1 MHKKLALTLLSAA
14 LLLHQTQLSALFF
27 DGLIND
33 LLILEKIN
41 ETNRTQLTH
50 SLKKLWAESTN
61 QEPEKLQNQITGP
74 ELASFDDLPGMPE
87 DLREIIEFFTNSEKF
102 ARLGA
107 KIPSGVLLYGPPGTG
122 KTSAA
127 RVIAQQC
134 GAAFFECSA
143 SSFIEIYVGTGA
155 QHVRQLF
162 EKAREHEKAIIFID
176 EIDAIGGTRG
186 GWENSERT
194 STLNELLSQMDGF
207 KKHPGILV
215 IAATNRIDMLDQALL
230 RPGRFDRLI
239 KIELPTVTIRAQILA
254 SHCRQILF
262 IGSDTC
268 LDHIATQT
276 DGFSG
281 ADLKNIVDEA
291 AIFAAREGAAGVDD
305 NHLIK
310 ALEKTRS
317 RPR

>member
-1 MHKKLALTLLSAA
+1 MYKKNIWLLPVILLLSAKSA
-14 LLLHQTQLSALFF
+14 RALFF

-41 ETNRTQLTH
+41 ETNRTQLAH
-50 SLKKLWAESTN
+50 RLKQLLVGDAD
-61 QEPEKLQNQITGP
+61 QEPKSGVSPNP
-74 ELASFDDLPGMPE
+74 ELSSFDDLPGMPE

-107 KIPSGVLLYGPPGTG
+107 HIPSGILLYGPPGTG

-127 RVIAQQC
+127 RIIAQQC

-176 EIDAIGGTRG
+176 EIDAIGGARG

-194 STLNELLSQMDGF
+194 NTLNELLSQMDGF

-239 KIELPTVTIRAQILA
+239 KIDLPTVTIRAEILA
-254 SHCRQILF
+254 SHCQHILF
-262 IGSDTC
+262 IGSDKC
-268 LDHIATQT
+268 LDYIAKQT

-291 AIFAAREGAAGVDD
+291 AIFAAREGASGVDD
-305 NHLIK
+305 SHLIK